1 MLKSK
6 KAMSTKDLVMYAVLT
21 AIVFVLQF
29 ISMQIRFGIFSIT
42 LSLFPIAIGAAVGG
56 KKIGAW
62 LGFVFSIA
70 VLISGDANPFLA
82 INAIGTIITV
92 IAKGTL
98 AGFVTGLVFELLSKK
113 QVKFAV
119 SISAILAPI
128 VNTGIF
134 IIGCLIFFTAADVWA
149 GGIGAVFKY
158 ILGFI
163 SINFFIEIAINIVL
177 APTIVRLLKIKNYN

>member
-1 MLKSK
+1 MQKEK
-6 KAMSTKDLVMYAVLT
+6 KAMSTKNLVMYAVLT

-29 ISMQIRFGIFSIT
+29 VSMQIRFGVFSIT
-42 LSLFPIAIGAAVGG
+42 LSLFPIAIGAAMGG

-62 LGFVFSIA
+62 LGFVFSLA

-82 INAIGTIITV
+82 IDVFGTVLTV
-92 IAKGTL
+92 IAKGVL
-98 AGFVTGLVFELLSKK
+98 AGFVTGLVFELLSRK
-113 QVKFAV
+113 QIKFAV
-119 SISAILAPI
+119 SISAVLSPI

-134 IIGCLIFFTAADVWA
+134 IVGCLLFFTSADVWA

-163 SINFFIEIAINIVL
+163 SINFFIEIAINIIL
-177 APTIVRLLKIKNYN
+177 APTIVRLLKIKNFN

>member
-1 MLKSK
+1 MKK
-6 KAMSTKDLVMYAVLT
+6 KAVSTKNLVMYAVLT

-29 ISMQIRFGIFSIT
+29 VSMQIRFGIFSIT
-42 LSLFPIAIGAAVGG
+42 LSLFPIAIGAALGG

-62 LGFVFSIA
+62 LGFIFSIA

-82 INAIGTIITV
+82 ISVFGTITTV

-113 QVKFAV
+113 QIKFAV
-119 SISAILAPI
+119 SISAVLSPI
-128 VNTGIF
+128 VNTGVF
-134 IIGCLIFFTAADVWA
+134 IIGCLVFFTASEIWA

-163 SINFFIEIAINIVL
+163 SINFFIEMAINIIL
-177 APTIVRLLKIKNYN
+177 APTIVRLLKIKKYN